1 MDNEKLKE
9 LMAVYE
15 DAEEFKSSLS
25 KFIERSKEYICKE
38 QFLSLC
44 NSMWDNSTPSAKEQA
59 DKEQA
64 DNEEFIKEAM
74 NKLKMMAKE
83 LNVKL

>member
-59 DKEQA
+59 D
-64 DNEEFIKEAM
+64 NEEFIKEAM